1 LLSFNTNLTTQLSKA
16 NTSCYWF
23 LKLYNGDETGF
34 TGLSD
39 KSRTISSVYYPGL
52 ISSWGSLNFNL
63 DPENFMANQ
72 NIWSITI
79 INISNSI
86 DGGRFSDLVN
96 SKNYE
101 NRKWEL
107 YANDENLSDSD
118 AEIIATGTI
127 SGDFKHDEKKI
138 TLRLQSLNAK
148 YNSEVPNSSISQGS
162 YQNAPP
168 KNRGIAIPM
177 LYGDFSIDTTYPA
190 PLDQYVSSVKVP
202 AIVVDQ
208 YNHSTGKVEIK
219 PDTVALH
226 TLYTKNLYH
235 YNDGLYSACENTN
248 VTVTA
253 STPVI
258 KFSGRDFFAYQPLTG
273 QQAAIDREP

>member
-1 LLSFNTNLTTQLSKA
+1 MLSFNDNLSNQLNKA

-23 LKLYNGDETGF
+23 LKLYYGNESTF

-39 KSRTISSVYYPGL
+39 KNRTISSVNYYGL
-52 ISSWGSLNFNL
+52 VSSWGTLNFNL
-63 DPENFMANQ
+63 DPENFIANQ
-72 NIWSITI
+72 NIWSINL
-79 INISNSI
+79 INTFNSI
-86 DGGRFSDLVN
+86 NGGRFSDLFSSN
-96 SKNYE
+96 NYD

-107 YANDENLSDSD
+107 YANDDNLSDSD
-118 AEIIATGTI
+118 SEIIASGTI
-127 SGDFKHDEKKI
+127 SGDFKHNEKAM
-138 TLRLQSLNAK
+138 TLRLQSFNSK
-148 YNSEVPNSSISQGS
+148 YNSEVPNSSIAQGS

-202 AIVVDQ
+202 AVVVDQ
-208 YNHSTGKVEIK
+208 YNQATGKVEIK
-219 PDTVALH
+219 PDSVALH

-235 YNDGLYSACENTN
+235 YNDGLYSACENSN

>member
-1 LLSFNTNLTTQLSKA
+1 MLDFNDNLENQLDKA

-23 LKLYNGDETGF
+23 LKLYHGNESSF

-39 KSRTISSVYYPGL
+39 KDRTISSVNYYGL

-63 DPENFMANQ
+63 DAENFMANQ
-72 NIWSITI
+72 NIWSITV
-79 INISNSI
+79 INTYNSI
-86 DGGRFSDLVN
+86 EGGRFSDLLSSN
-96 SKNYE
+96 NYE

-118 AEIIATGTI
+118 VEIIASGTI

-148 YNSEVPNSSISQGS
+148 YNSEVPNSSIVQGS
-162 YQNAPP
+162 FHNAPP
-168 KNRGIAIPM
+168 KNRGLAIPM

-202 AIVVDQ
+202 AVVTDQ
-208 YNHSTGKVEIK
+208 YNQATGKVEIK
-219 PDTVALH
+219 PDSVALH

-235 YNDGLYSACENTN
+235 YSDGLYSACENSN

-273 QQAAIDREP
+273 QQAAVDREP